1 MLFNSEHFLV
11 FFPIVVIIFFLLRK
25 VKHRRILLL
34 IASWY
39 FYTVWKPEYIV
50 LLLTSTAVDYF
61 VALKMEKLSDQ
72 ASRKKLLWLSIF
84 VNIGILFSFKY
95 FHFFDK
101 NLHRFLDHYDLF
113 QGNTFEQ
120 ILLPVGI
127 SFYTFQT
134 ISYTID
140 VYKRRISAEKNFV
153 KFALF
158 VSFFPQLVAGP
169 IERAGNL
176 LPQFEKL
183 TKFDYKRVTDGLKL
197 IIWGFFQKIVI
208 ADSLA
213 LLVETVY
220 KNPQSYHGFD
230 IWLATFFFAVQI
242 YCDFSGYTDIARGTA
257 KILGYELRINFRLPY
272 FARSFSGF
280 WRRWHISLST
290 WFRDYV
296 YIQLGGNKV
305 KTDMRFVFNIMF
317 VFILSGFWHGASWNF
332 LIWGALHGLYYLGE
346 KYFPYKI
353 LTKNNSFNNL
363 LKIIFVFTLVNFA
376 WIFFRSESVSI
387 ALTMVQNSFDF
398 MQSSLN
404 FDRPMLLKNFIL
416 IGILFM
422 ANLIE
427 RKKDIVTYISEKPVL
442 IRWGV
447 YYLTI
452 ILIITFGNFGIQE
465 FIYFRF

>member
-1 MLFNSEHFLV
+1 MLFNSGHFLI
-11 FFPIVVIIFFLLRK
+11 FFPVVVIIFFMMK
-25 VKHRRILLL
+25 QVKHRRILLL
-34 IASWY
+34 LASWY
-39 FYTVWKPEYIV
+39 FYTVWKPEYII

-61 VALKMEKLSDQ
+61 VALKIEKTSEIKL
-72 ASRKKLLWLSIF
+72 RKRLVWLSII

-101 NLHRFLDHYDLF
+101 NLHRFFANYDLF
-113 QGNTFEQ
+113 QGDVFTQ
-120 ILLPVGI
+120 LLLPVGI

-140 VYKRRISAEKNFV
+140 VYKRKISAEKNFV

-176 LPQFEKL
+176 LPQFEKF
-183 TKFDYKRVTDGLKL
+183 TKFDYKRITDGLKL

-208 ADSLA
+208 ADSMA
-213 LLVETVY
+213 LLVEAVY
-220 KNPQSYHGFD
+220 KNPQSYHGLD
-230 IWLATFFFAVQI
+230 IWLVTFFFAVQI
-242 YCDFSGYTDIARGTA
+242 YGDFSGYTDIARGAA

-272 FARSFSGF
+272 FAKSFSQF
-280 WRRWHISLST
+280 WHRWHISLST

-296 YIQLGGNKV
+296 YIQLGGNRV
-305 KTDMRFVFNIMF
+305 NSGIRFIFNIMF
-317 VFILSGFWHGASWNF
+317 VFVLSGFWHGASWNF
-332 LIWGALHGLYYLGE
+332 LIWGALHGFYYLAE

-353 LTKNNSFNNL
+353 LKKKNNFNKF
-363 LKIIFVFTLVNFA
+363 LKMIFVFTLVNFA

-387 ALTMVQNSFDF
+387 ALTLVQNSFDF

-404 FDRPMLLKNFIL
+404 FDRPLLLKNFIL
-416 IGILFM
+416 IGILFIV
-422 ANLIE
+422 NLIE
-427 RKKDIVTYISEKPVL
+427 RKKDIVTYISEKPVF

-447 YYLTI
+447 YYLIVIVIVT
-452 ILIITFGNFGIQE
+452 LGNFGIQE

>member
-1 MLFNSEHFLV
+1 MLFNSGHFLI
-11 FFPIVVIIFFLLRK
+11 FFPVVVIIFFMMKK

-34 IASWY
+34 LASWY
-39 FYTVWKPEYIV
+39 FYTVWKPEYII

-61 VALKMEKLSDQ
+61 VALKIEKTSEIKL
-72 ASRKKLLWLSIF
+72 RKRLVWLSII

-101 NLHRFLDHYDLF
+101 NFHRFLFHYDIF
-113 QGNTFEQ
+113 QGNAFEQ
-120 ILLPVGI
+120 LLLPVGI

-140 VYKRRISAEKNFV
+140 VYKKKVKAERNFV

-169 IERAGNL
+169 IERAGSL
-176 LPQFEKL
+176 MPQFEKL
-183 TKFDYKRVTDGLKL
+183 TKFDYKRVSDGLKL
-197 IIWGFFQKIVI
+197 IVWGFFQKIVI
-208 ADSLA
+208 ADSMA
-213 LLVETVY
+213 LLVDAVY
-220 KNPQSYHGFD
+220 KHPATYHGFD
-230 IWLATFFFAVQI
+230 IWLITFFFAVQI

-272 FARSFSGF
+272 FAKSFSEF
-280 WRRWHISLST
+280 WHRWHISLST

-305 KTDMRFVFNIMF
+305 NSGIRFIFNIMF
-317 VFILSGFWHGASWNF
+317 VFILSGFWHGAGWTF
-332 LIWGALHGLYYLGE
+332 IIWGTLHGFYYLAE

-353 LTKNNSFNNL
+353 LKKKNNFNRF
-363 LKIIFVFTLVNFA
+363 LKMIFVFTLVNFA
-376 WIFFRSESVSI
+376 WIFFRSESVRI
-387 ALTMVQNSFDF
+387 ALTLVQNSFDF

-404 FDRPMLLKNFIL
+404 FDRQLLLKNSIF
-416 IGILFM
+416 IGILFIV
-422 ANLIE
+422 NLIE

-447 YYLTI
+447 YYLTVI
-452 ILIITFGNFGIQE
+452 IIVTFGNFGIQE